1 MLPRFVGQCAKLA
14 DIVTRHFERIF
25 ALPYIREAAMGAK
38 LLFLCASCAI
48 LVGCGK
54 HQDSAPQSTAE
65 IKSLFDHWKAAFQ
78 AKDIDGVMQTYAP
91 GAQLVSYDIVPPLQF
106 KGADAY
112 RKDYTEFFAQFEG
125 PVRVDLPDM
134 HIEAGADVAIVYGL
148 ERLTGKL
155 TNGTPVDM
163 WMRYTEGLKRIDGR
177 WFVVHEHISVPV
189 DLATGKARLDLKP

>member
-1 MLPRFVGQCAKLA
+1 MLPRFVGQCAKLP

-25 ALPYIREAAMGAK
+25 ALGYIREAAMGAK

-78 AKDIDGVMQTYAP
+78 AKDVDGVMQTYAP

-112 RKDYTEFFAQFEG
+112 RKDYSEFFAQFAG
-125 PVRVDLPDM
+125 RLHIDLPDM
-134 HIEAGADVAIVYGL
+134 QIEAGRDVGFAFSL
-148 ERLTGKL
+148 ERLSGKL
-155 TNGTPVDM
+155 ANGT
-163 WMRYTEGLKRIDGR
+163 
-177 WFVVHEHISVPV
+177 
-189 DLATGKARLDLKP
+189 